1 MNAILKKRIK
11 EAAEKIVC
19 SAQCA
24 YFDLDKTC
32 NCYAKKFCIKTAEEI
47 LQNQWISVEEALPK
61 DFEKVFFRAVGKN
74 DTICFGIG
82 YVANEDWYTDI
93 QCGEQDYFK
102 FEITH
107 WMPIPELKGGGK

>member
-1 MNAILKKRIK
+1 M
-11 EAAEKIVC
+11 
-19 SAQCA
+19 
-24 YFDLDKTC
+24 
-32 NCYAKKFCIKTAEEI
+32 
-47 LQNQWISVEEALPK
+47 QNQWISVEEALPK